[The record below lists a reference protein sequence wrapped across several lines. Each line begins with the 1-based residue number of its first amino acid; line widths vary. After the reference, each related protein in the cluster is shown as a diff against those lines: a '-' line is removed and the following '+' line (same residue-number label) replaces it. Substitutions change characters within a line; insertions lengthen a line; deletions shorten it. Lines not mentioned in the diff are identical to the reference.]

1 MDLIVDEIKTFNQ
14 GLEPVGVPYWLTSKE
29 RRQNQRAGTV
39 IVAFKSEKEANTVI
53 QHSISIAGLRLKAEK
68 MLRTPRTS
76 QCSRCLGFGHRDIKC
91 RKAFKCRLCAE
102 EYSSKQHKCG
112 ASDSK
117 DYETYLTI
125 RNVRKES

>member
-1 MDLIVDEIKTFNQ
+1 

-29 RRQNQRAGTV
+29 RRQNQRAGIV
-39 IVAFKSEKEANTVI
+39 IVAFKSEKEANT
-53 QHSISIAGLRLKAEK
+53 
-68 MLRTPRTS
+68 TPRTS
-76 QCSRCLGFGHRDIKC
+76 QCSRRLGFGHRDIKC

-102 EYSSKQHKCG
+102 EHSSKQHKCG
-112 ASDSK
+112 AYRSTELCQYIKARCFNCSGKHTADSK